1 MKKWIVFFSLLT
13 ALLVV
18 PAGVQAQVL
27 QESVKNDEV
36 VQRETLEKEINDL
49 KEIYRGQLSDYRD
62 AEKAF
67 TIARDQYHQ
76 LQTLASIND
85 ATEASRKVFILRDE
99 VLMTYFQLLRTSIIA
114 ADGIEVSLKE
124 VVVKRLEMQ
133 VIWLIDH
140 KKRVEQMQDRSQ
152 FNSLADEIIEK
163 ADVFTE
169 ISLQSTSILALGK
182 LQDVYDRLVVVRKD
196 ISEVEA
202 KSSTADRSRASK
214 ETDKMINAVK
224 GTIETTWVN
233 LGEDVRDDNV
243 TSFSSNLVKTLEP
256 IYSGLNKTVSFL
268 QELLREL

>member
-1 MKKWIVFFSLLT
+1 MKKLIVFFSLLT

-18 PAGVQAQVL
+18 PAGIDAQVL
-27 QESVKNDEV
+27 EESVKNEEV

-85 ATEASRKVFILRDE
+85 ATESSRKVFVLRDD

-133 VIWLIDH
+133 VLWLIDH
-140 KKRVEQMQDRSQ
+140 KKRVEQMQDRTQ
-152 FNSLADEIIEK
+152 FNALADEVIEK

-196 ISEVEA
+196 ISDVEA
-202 KSSTADRSRASK
+202 KSSTADRSRNSK

-233 LGEDVRDDNV
+233 LGEDVREDNV

-268 QELLREL
+268 QELLREI